1 MRDKGQRPNTNTRV
15 ASDHCTVQPA
25 WNSLSVWWLWNSA
38 SLRVWQCR
46 PGPSPCGSRG
56 TRSLSVGGRDSVVE
70 LDAGT
75 LLSVAM
81 AVLPVDQA
89 TDLVAKLQEV
99 DIFYLKIL
107 SAPTVASF
115 TGLLDVRSEA
125 SSPVWDILGLDVKA
139 LTEASEDPDVRA
151 AVGRFASLAKD
162 NTTGKRLARELRR
175 LSDER
180 SQMLAIIR
188 EVLLPLTGQEIMKVN
203 IREYPESV
211 VIGEPVHRIH
221 LGIGSPLTW
230 YGAPDGRCAIDLVNV
245 DAVEE
250 EEDSSGSKTPV
261 EMKMSA
267 FGRPNINQVPSF
279 SPSYN
284 RKDTQQQT
292 PWFL

>member
-1 MRDKGQRPNTNTRV
+1 MPPDQLAPSALQLCARAKLWSLGHSQITCSLSLSLALSLSLSLSLFTACV
-15 ASDHCTVQPA
+15 GGT
-25 WNSLSVWWLWNSA
+25 SLSVGWLWNSA

-46 PGPSPCGSRG
+46 PGPSPCGGRG
-56 TRSLSVGGRDSVVE
+56 TRSLSVGGSDSVVE

-89 TDLVAKLQEV
+89 TDLVAKLQV

-115 TGLLDVRSEA
+115 TGLRSTLDVRSEA

-162 NTTGKRLARELRR
+162 NITGKRLVRELRQ

-180 SQMLAIIR
+180 SQRLAIIR

-211 VIGEPVHRIH
+211 CSPNPLGDWAPGTEH
-221 LGIGSPLTW
+221 LMGGVLSIW
-230 YGAPDGRCAIDLVNV
+230 
-245 DAVEE
+245 
-250 EEDSSGSKTPV
+250 
-261 EMKMSA
+261 
-267 FGRPNINQVPSF
+267 
-279 SPSYN
+279 
-284 RKDTQQQT
+284 
-292 PWFL
+292 